1 MDLNAAPFLFFFLPF
16 AVLLYWLPFG
26 RRYQN
31 IILVLASLIFYAFG
45 QLKGIPILLG
55 SFLVNWLLGK
65 AAQKAK
71 SKNGIIALAVL
82 LNIGVLFFYKYL
94 TFTVDLLGVRPA
106 NYVAPLAPIGVSF
119 FTFKALSYVIDV
131 AQGGEAGS
139 FLDVLIYISFFPQ
152 ITSGPITRYKDF
164 GPQLK
169 DRTLSIPMAAAGFR
183 RFVVGLGKKLLLSGS
198 IAAIANAA
206 FTIGGSGGALV
217 CWLGALAYTL
227 QLYFDFSGYSD
238 MSIGLSAALGFVI
251 PENFQYPY
259 MADSL
264 RDFWKRWHI
273 SLSSWF
279 QTYLYIPLGGGKKGM
294 VRKMLNQ
301 FIVFTVSGL
310 WHGASLTFLAWGA
323 WHGIWSAV
331 ETACAKGQKPKPRTG
346 AFKVLGWVYTMLLV
360 VVGFV
365 FFRADSIGSA
375 LSMLGSMFTFRSSSY
390 VGTLVLERI
399 SPAAWIALIA
409 GLLACVPL
417 FPGLGKKLE
426 EKNKT
431 VADLLGV
438 GSYALA
444 LVLFAVCLL
453 AVAGGNFQPFI
464 YNTF

>member
-31 IILVLASLIFYAFG
+31 IILVLASLVFYAFG

-65 AAQKAK
+65 AAKKAK
-71 SKNGIIALAVL
+71 SKGGIVALAVL

-94 TFTVDLLGVRPA
+94 TFTMDLLGVRPA

-131 AQGGEAGS
+131 AKGGETGS
-139 FLDVLIYISFFPQ
+139 FLDVLLYISFFPQ
-152 ITSGPITRYKDF
+152 ITSGPITRFEDF
-164 GPQLK
+164 APQLK
-169 DRTLSIPMAAAGFR
+169 DRTLSIPQAAAGFR
-183 RFVVGLGKKLLLSGS
+183 RFVVGLGKKLLLAGS
-198 IAAIANAA
+198 IAGIANSA
-206 FTIGGSGGALV
+206 FSLGGNGGTTL

-238 MSIGLSAALGFVI
+238 MSIGLSAALGFTI

-259 MADSL
+259 MANSL

-279 QTYLYIPLGGGKKGM
+279 QDYLYIPLGGGRKGKA
-294 VRKMLNQ
+294 RKMLNQ
-301 FIVFTVSGL
+301 IIVFTVSGL
-310 WHGASLTFLAWGA
+310 WHGANLTFLAWGA
-323 WHGIWSAV
+323 WHGVWSAA
-331 ETACAKGQKPKPRTG
+331 ETACTKGKPKPRTG
-346 AFKVLGWVYTMLLV
+346 TFKVIGWVYTMLLV
-360 VVGFV
+360 IVGFV

-375 LSMLGSMFTFRSSSY
+375 LSMLGAMFSFRDATAT
-390 VGTLVLERI
+390 GTLMLERI
-399 SPAAWIALIA
+399 SPAAWLALIA

-417 FPGLGKKLE
+417 FPALGKKLS
-426 EKNKT
+426 KNKAAAS
-431 VADLLGV
+431 VLGF